1 MSRPGRERG
10 RGGGLKARKTA
21 FSGGWRVH
29 IAALLL
35 GSTAVLFG
43 CHVLVFRD
51 LRTLGFYLA
60 LDVVFVPIQVLLVS
74 IIIERL
80 LSEREREAVMHK
92 LNMVIGAFFGE
103 VGNELV
109 KRVFRLCEGSEDLGA
124 KLAVTAKWKAADYV
138 AAAAVADTYRYRFRR
153 DRGELA
159 HLKEVLLARR
169 SFVLGLLQNPNL
181 LEHDAFTDMIWAV
194 CHLSEELEA
203 REDLASLPESDVDH
217 LLGDVRRAFALLI
230 REWLAYMEH
239 LQTAYPY
246 MYSLSLRTNPFR
258 ADACPVV
265 YD

>member
-1 MSRPGRERG
+1 MKGRKPSAG
-10 RGGGLKARKTA
+10 K
-21 FSGGWRVH
+21 GWRLQ
-29 IAALLL
+29 IAGLLL
-35 GSTAVLFG
+35 GLTAVLVAV
-43 CHVLVFRD
+43 HVLVFHD
-51 LRTLGFYLA
+51 VRTLGFYLA

-74 IIIERL
+74 ILIERL
-80 LSEREREAVMHK
+80 LSEREREAFFNK

-109 KRVFRLCEGSEDLGA
+109 KRVFRLCEESEDLGA
-124 KLAVTAKWKAADYV
+124 RLAIGAKWKAADYV
-138 AAAAVADTYRYRFRR
+138 VAAGVADTYRYRFRR
-153 DRGELA
+153 DRGELQR
-159 HLKEVLLARR
+159 LKEFVLARR

-203 REDLASLPESDVDH
+203 REDLGTLPDSDVEH

-246 MYSLSLRTNPFR
+246 MYSLSIRTNPFR